1 MKIYKINTQALCY
14 EHNLLFISCENE
26 AGEEFNLIL
35 PTSNLV
41 KPKNLP
47 AKHLV
52 DISETV
58 HNAGNLTIFTPDLPP
73 GDFEWFEYK
82 GSYLIYS
89 DTLNI
94 IQDALNENGVL
105 IAKTTIALGVKGKS
119 FRQEQQEFQKGLLFD
134 EATTFDL
141 AKPVVEFLLS

>member
-26 AGEEFNLIL
+26 AGKVFNLVL

-41 KPKNLP
+41 KPNNLP
-47 AKHLV
+47 AKHLI

-58 HNAGNLTIFTPDLPP
+58 NSIPDILAFNVTVS
-73 GDFEWFEYK
+73 GQVQWYEFK
-82 GSYLIYS
+82 GSYTIYS
-89 DTLNI
+89 DSLNI
-94 IQDALNENGVL
+94 MPHALNENGVL

-119 FRQEQQEFQKGLLFD
+119 FKQEQQEFQKGLLFD
-134 EATTFDL
+134 ETTTFDL